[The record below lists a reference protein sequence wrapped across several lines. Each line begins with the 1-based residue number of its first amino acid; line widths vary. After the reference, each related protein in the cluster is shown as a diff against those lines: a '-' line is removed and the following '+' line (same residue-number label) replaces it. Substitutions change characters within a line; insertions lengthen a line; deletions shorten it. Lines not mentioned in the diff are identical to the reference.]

1 MQAGP
6 RFNEA
11 RRVRLLLADADKP
24 TLDCLKSMAT
34 IEASAVNDGFG
45 N

>member
-1 MQAGP
+1 MP
-6 RFNEA
+6 
-11 RRVRLLLADADKP
+11 DADKP